1 MPEFKPKTVYVSYI
15 ASTPQKI
22 WDALT
27 QSEFTR
33 QYFFGRSIEI
43 EPRAGGAFILRM
55 PDGRVD
61 VKGKVVTWDPPHRL
75 TVTWLVDW
83 IEDMRDLPESLVSY
97 DIAQA
102 GDAVRLTMTEAHQWE
117 VPDDLLSGG
126 RAGWPAILSSL
137 KSVLETGKPLSIK
150 MEPPREMMAALQRL
164 KQR

>member
-1 MPEFKPKTVYVSYI
+1 MSEFKPKTVYVSYI

-61 VKGKVVTWDPPHRL
+61 VRGKVVTWDPPHRL
-75 TVTWLVDW
+75 ALTWLVDW
-83 IEDMRDLPESLVSY
+83 IEDMRDLPECLVSY
-97 DIAQA
+97 DIVQA
-102 GDAVRLTMTEAHQWE
+102 GDAVRLTMTEAHQWD
-117 VPDDLLSGG
+117 VPDDLLCGG

-137 KSVLETGKPLSIK
+137 KSVLETGKPLLIR
-150 MEPPREMMAALQRL
+150 MEPPKEMIAALQRL
-164 KQR
+164 KKK

>member
-1 MPEFKPKTVYVSYI
+1 MSEFKPKTVYVSYI

-61 VKGKVVTWDPPHRL
+61 VRGKVVTWDPPHRL
-75 TVTWLVDW
+75 ALTWLVDW
-83 IEDMRDLPESLVSY
+83 IEDMRDLPECLVSY
-97 DIAQA
+97 DIVQA
-102 GDAVRLTMTEAHQWE
+102 GDAVRLTMTEAHQWD

-137 KSVLETGKPLSIK
+137 KSVLETGKPLLIR
-150 MEPPREMMAALQRL
+150 MEPPKEMIAALQRL
-164 KQR
+164 KKK

>member
-1 MPEFKPKTVYVSYI
+1 MREFKPKTVYVTYI
-15 ASTPQKI
+15 ASTPERV

-27 QSEFTR
+27 QSEFTK

-61 VKGKVVTWDPPHRL
+61 VRGKVVTWDPPHRL
-75 TVTWLVDW
+75 ALTWLVDW
-83 IEDMRDLPESLVSY
+83 IEDMRDLPECLVSY
-97 DIAQA
+97 DIVQA
-102 GDAVRLTMTEAHQWE
+102 GDAVRLTMTEAHQWD

-137 KSVLETGKPLSIK
+137 KSVLETGKPLLIR
-150 MEPPREMMAALQRL
+150 MEPPKEMIAALQRL
-164 KQR
+164 KKK